1 MIKGIKYIAPML
13 DNSGYAKAARGYIL
27 ALHKQGIPLTL
38 SPISFEESHPD
49 LGEAAGIINTLINKA
64 IEYDTVIIHTTPEF
78 WSKYREEGK
87 TNIGYTVWETDSL
100 HYTWPDYINTAVDKV
115 LVPCDWNRDVFVS
128 SGVTV
133 PVYVVPHVVDEFDFN
148 KAENCES
155 LLNVPDKDTF
165 LFYNIN
171 QWTERKNPLATI
183 KAYWTAF
190 QKDENVGLVLKTYG
204 SNYSAPERD
213 AIKTTIKR
221 LKQMIVLPKYPPI
234 YLILDMLS
242 EDEIIA
248 LHKRCDCYIAL
259 DRAEGWGMS
268 TSTAGAAGNPVISTG
283 YGGVLQYLNSNN
295 SYLVDYV
302 LTPVSGMPFSPWY
315 LGSMNWAEASATH
328 GAYLANEVY
337 TNRTTAKNK
346 GALLKDDIRRD
357 YSIDVIGSLFI
368 KSIS

>member
-13 DNSGYAKAARGYIL
+13 DNSGYGKAARGYIL
-27 ALHKQGIPLTL
+27 ALHKQGVPLTL
-38 SPISFEESHPD
+38 SPISFEEAHPD
-49 LGEAAGIINTLINKA
+49 LGEATEIINTLIAKD
-64 IEYDTVIIHTTPEF
+64 IEYDTVVIHTTPEF

-87 TNIGYTVWETDSL
+87 TNIGYTVWETDAL
-100 HYTWPDYINTAVDKV
+100 HPDWPVYINSTVSKV
-115 LVPCDWNRDVFVS
+115 LVPCDWNRDVFVN

-133 PVYVVPHVVDEFDFN
+133 PVEVVPHVVETFDFSKN
-148 KAENCES
+148 EDCS
-155 LLNVPDKDTF
+155 DVLNVEDKNTF

-171 QWTERKNPLATI
+171 QWTERKNPLAAI

-204 SNYSAPERD
+204 SDYSAPQRD
-213 AIKTTIKR
+213 AIKSTIKR
-221 LKQMIVLPKYPPI
+221 LKQGIVLPKYPPI

-242 EDEIIA
+242 EDEIMT

-283 YGGVLQYLNSNN
+283 YGGVLQYLNADN
-295 SYLVDYV
+295 SYLVDYL
-302 LTPVSGMPFSPWY
+302 LTPVTGMPFSPWY

-328 GAYLANEVY
+328 GACLANEVY
-337 TNRTTAKNK
+337 TNRTAAKNK
-346 GALLKDDIRRD
+346 GLLLKDEIRRY

-368 KSIS
+368 KSIN

>member
-1 MIKGIKYIAPML
+1 MIKGIKYVAPLL

-27 ALHKQGIPLTL
+27 ALYNQGVPLTL
-38 SPISFEESHPD
+38 SPISFEEAHPD
-49 LGEAAGIINTLINKA
+49 LGEASEVIYSLIDKD
-64 IEYDTVIIHTTPEF
+64 IEYDTVVIHTTPEF
-78 WSKYREEGK
+78 WSRYREDNK
-87 TNIGYTVWETDSL
+87 RNIGYTVWETDAL
-100 HYTWPDYINTAVDKV
+100 HYTWPDYINNNVDCV
-115 LVPCDWNRDVFVS
+115 LVPCDWNKDVFIS
-128 SGVTV
+128 SGVSV
-133 PVYVVPHVVDEFDFN
+133 PVYVVPHVVDDFDSSFFGD
-148 KAENCES
+148 CDS
-155 LLNVPDKDTF
+155 LLNVPDKNTF

-190 QKDENVGLVLKTYG
+190 QNDENVGLVLKTYG
-204 SNYSAPERD
+204 SNYSVPERE
-213 AIKTTIKR
+213 AIKNTIKR

-242 EDEIIA
+242 EDEIKA

-283 YGGVLQYLNSNN
+283 YGGVLHYLNNDN

-315 LGSMNWAEASATH
+315 LGTMNWAEASSTH
-328 GAYLANEVY
+328 GAVLAKEVY
-337 TNRTTAKNK
+337 TNRTLAKQK
-346 GALLKDDIRRD
+346 GELLKKEIKQN
-357 YSIDVIGSLFI
+357 YSIKSVGELFLKSLG
-368 KSIS
+368 

>member
-1 MIKGIKYIAPML
+1 MLKGIKYIAPML

-27 ALHKQGIPLTL
+27 ALYKQGVPITL
-38 SPISFEESHPD
+38 APISFEEAHPN
-49 LGEAAGIINTLINKA
+49 LGDNQALFNSLINKD
-64 IEYDTVIIHTTPEF
+64 IQYDTVIIHTTPEF

-87 TNIGYTVWETDSL
+87 INIGYTVWETDAL
-100 HYTWPDYINTAVDKV
+100 HYTWPDYINKNVDKV
-115 LVPCDWNRDVFVS
+115 LVPCEWNKDVFVN

-133 PVYVVPHVVDEFDFN
+133 PVEVIPHVVDDFDLTKAKGYEF
-148 KAENCES
+148 
-155 LLNVPDKDTF
+155 LLSVPDKDTF

-190 QKDENVGLVLKTYG
+190 QNDENVGLVLKTYG
-204 SNYSAPERD
+204 SNYSDSERE
-213 AIKTTIKR
+213 AIKSTIKR

-248 LHKRCDCYIAL
+248 LHKRCHCYIAL

-283 YGGVLQYLNSNN
+283 YGGVLQYLNKEN

-328 GAYLANEVY
+328 GSFLAREVY
-337 TNRTTAKNK
+337 ENFDVAKNK
-346 GALLKDDIRRD
+346 GLLLQQDIKRMCSAD
-357 YSIDVIGSLFI
+357 FVGSCFI